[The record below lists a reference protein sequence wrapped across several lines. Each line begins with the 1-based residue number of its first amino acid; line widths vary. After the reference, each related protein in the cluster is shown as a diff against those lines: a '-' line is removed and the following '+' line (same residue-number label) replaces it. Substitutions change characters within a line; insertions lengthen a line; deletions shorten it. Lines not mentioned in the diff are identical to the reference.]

1 MRKFNSPS
9 SGVTGRYC
17 TDLDVNGDVNT
28 SDGAVLEADNLHI
41 TADNADLTTNVK
53 DLSGNVTGSI
63 SVTDKGNIAVT
74 GTLTAGEDVSI
85 KVDYLNAAKATGFS
99 VAKEFVGTESA
110 SAYTFEVKY
119 TQLFGASNETYGL
132 SGSLAGVSYTV
143 YDSDT
148 NAKIGDK
155 TVSADSTIEISAG
168 QKAVF
173 I

>member
-17 TDLDVNGDVNT
+17 TDLDVNGDVTT

-63 SVTDKGNIAVT
+63 SVTDKGSITVT

-85 KVDYLNAAKATGFS
+85 QAAENGNITVSGTIHAANTFLRGAAKIIVT
-99 VAKEFVGTESA
+99 
-110 SAYTFEVKY
+110 VKD
-119 TQLFGASNETYGL
+119 TMGNL
-132 SGSLAGVSYTV
+132 GV
-143 YDSDT
+143 
-148 NAKIGDK
+148 
-155 TVSADSTIEISAG
+155 
-168 QKAVF
+168 
-173 I
+173 